1 MPKHHNL
8 DFLKPIIGNRN
19 EIYKKNRWL
28 ISDFDAPDWEFKFGK
43 EGITR
48 ISFRITLSDGSSL
61 LDTKNKGLLNTIKYW
76 LLCSTSL
83 DNTTG
88 IAYSDG
94 HARTVTICTATIVD
108 YLLLHQDEYD
118 LVKFGFKSIN
128 EDFLITF
135 LSDLSSSSGKEESI
149 YCWNEKLSDYLLKQL
164 EQSDLNKLDELIIK
178 SPHDLYEINIEQLEK
193 NKLTIPLEKIPY
205 IRAWLSM
212 KNLYMF
218 NKHSD
223 YEKDPRLKSIAIEIY
238 KNTLFGRF
246 AVTSKPE
253 ILKFKI
259 KCFPKTEHP
268 PVEIRDIEFNNEK
281 RIHSRYFDVYRKALN
296 SIRLLHDRTLNEDG
310 LLPINI
316 SVLDKALESK
326 HKTED
331 SKRFKT
337 LPLDVVFHSLC
348 KAIEFHYG
356 MSEKI
361 ISLHRQLLQ
370 EIKINGIYDSDL
382 AKDFFKKCK
391 DNSLRCEQWSLYK
404 HANKNNYFSRIR
416 NHNGLSE
423 LIRIYYG
430 CVQVV
435 VGAVMARRENELTNL
450 MTGKAL
456 DKTRKYLIFKN
467 AKSSKKTN
475 GYRQTMARPIDEI
488 AAEMIT
494 TLESFQNNLLEFG
507 YISSTSELFNGI
519 SSIDPTKLQHNTSN
533 DYTEIFNSNFN
544 IFCDYFELPLVDGK
558 RFYIRQHQLRRFFAM
573 SFFWRHGLGRLD
585 TLRWFLG
592 HTDCEH
598 VYRYITEA
606 CQGEVLN
613 SVKAHYVT
621 ENIDKYDDLNH
632 FIKANYNTDDYNVLS
647 TEDLESY
654 VLLLLKKNT
663 IKIEPEFFE
672 DEKGKNYKIIVKI
685 RGQL

>member
-1 MPKHHNL
+1 MPNHHNL

-19 EIYKKNRWL
+19 EIYKKNKWL
-28 ISDFDAPDWEFKFGK
+28 ISDFDAADWEFHFGK
-43 EGITR
+43 GGITR
-48 ISFRITLSDGSSL
+48 ISFRITLNNGSSL
-61 LDTKNKGLLNTIKYW
+61 LDIKNKGLLNTIKYW
-76 LLCSTSL
+76 LICSTSL

-94 HARTVTICTATIVD
+94 YARTVTICTATIID

-118 LVKFGFKSIN
+118 LVKFGFKSID

-135 LSDLSSSSGKEESI
+135 LNDLASSSGKEESI

-164 EQSDLNKLDELIIK
+164 EHSDLNELDELIKK

-212 KNLYMF
+212 NNLYIF
-218 NKHSD
+218 NRHSD
-223 YEKDPRLKSIAIEIY
+223 YEKDPSLKSIALEIY

-246 AVTSKPE
+246 SVTSKPE
-253 ILKFKI
+253 ILKLKI
-259 KCFPKTEHP
+259 KAFSITEYP
-268 PVEIRDIEFNNEK
+268 PVEIRNIELNNEK
-281 RIHSRYFDVYRKALN
+281 RIHSGYFETYKKALN
-296 SIRLLHDRTLNEDG
+296 AIRLLHDRTLNEDG
-310 LLPINI
+310 VLPIDI
-316 SVLDKALESK
+316 SVLDKALKSK
-326 HKTED
+326 YKTED

-337 LPLDVVFHSLC
+337 LPLDLVFYSLR
-348 KAIEFHYG
+348 KAIEFHYR
-356 MSEKI
+356 MSKKI
-361 ISLHRQLLQ
+361 ISLHRKLLK

-382 AKDFFKKCK
+382 AKYFFKKCK
-391 DNSLRCEQWSLYK
+391 TNSLRCEQWSLYK
-404 HANKNNYFSRIR
+404 HSNQNYYFSRIR
-416 NHNGLSE
+416 DHKGLSE

-435 VGAVMARRENELTNL
+435 VGVIMARRESELTNL

-456 DKTRKYLIFKN
+456 DDTAKYLIFSN
-467 AKSSKKTN
+467 AKSSKRIH
-475 GYRQTMARPIDEI
+475 GYRQIMARPIDEV
-488 AAEMIT
+488 AAEMIK
-494 TLESFQNNLLEFG
+494 TLESFQKNLLEFG

-519 SSIDPTKLQHNTSN
+519 SSIDPTKLQHNTTN
-533 DYTEIFNSNFN
+533 NYAEIFNSNFN

-613 SVKAHYVT
+613 SVKAHYVS
-621 ENIDKYDDLNH
+621 ENIDKYHDLNH
-632 FIKANYNTDDYNVLS
+632 FIKANYNTDDYNVLP
-647 TEDLESY
+647 TEDRCFS
-654 VLLLLKKNT
+654 
-663 IKIEPEFFE
+663 
-672 DEKGKNYKIIVKI
+672 
-685 RGQL
+685 R